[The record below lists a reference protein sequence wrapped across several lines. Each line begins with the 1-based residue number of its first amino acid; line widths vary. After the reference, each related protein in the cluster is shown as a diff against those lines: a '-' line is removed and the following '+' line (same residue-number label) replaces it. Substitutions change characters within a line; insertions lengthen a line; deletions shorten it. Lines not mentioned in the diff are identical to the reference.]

1 MTDTELESLGWEVV
15 KCAWRYR
22 GSASDGRASTNRHR
36 ERIWFSPSCIQPE
49 PERQLELW

>member
-15 KCAWRYR
+15 GWSAHG
-22 GSASDGRASTNRHR
+22 GSSGDGRASTNRRR
-36 ERIWFSPSCIQPE
+36 ERIWFSPGCLRLE